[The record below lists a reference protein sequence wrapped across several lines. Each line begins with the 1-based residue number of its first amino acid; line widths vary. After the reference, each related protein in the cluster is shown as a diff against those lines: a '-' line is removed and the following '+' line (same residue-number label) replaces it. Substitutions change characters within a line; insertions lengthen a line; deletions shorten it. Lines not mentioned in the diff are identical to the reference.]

1 MQQRVLLLV
10 LPFDNLSGDPTQ
22 QYFSD
27 GLTDEMITLLGRQ
40 YPNGLSVIARTS
52 AMRYRATQKPL
63 PQVARELGG
72 VDYVLE
78 GSVRRSGNHVGI
90 NAQLFRTR
98 DQASLWAETYES
110 GVADV
115 LTIQNNV
122 AGQIA
127 RRAGARSRAR
137 AGTAPSFCPQ
147 SKDL

>member
-1 MQQRVLLLV
+1 
-10 LPFDNLSGDPTQ
+10 
-22 QYFSD
+22 
-27 GLTDEMITLLGRQ
+27 
-40 YPNGLSVIARTS
+40 
-52 AMRYRATQKPL
+52 MRYRATRKPL

-78 GSVRRSGNHVGI
+78 GSVRRSGNHVGV

-127 RRAGARSRAR
+127 RAQATGMRSSVQLGRRTHWNSRNRQPVAVVTSATILVTR
-137 AGTAPSFCPQ
+137 S
-147 SKDL
+147 